1 MSWDDTDTEAFP
13 DMSEK
18 KHDALADQ
26 RWHVQ
31 DRIKKLTAERDS
43 LLHLLATERDAFGK
57 KECEAKVR
65 CVNEHANAQ
74 RLIAWM
80 NDPHRKPAII
90 EFTEGPEKQIA
101 YAFENAWR
109 NVEGP

>member
-1 MSWDDTDTEAFP
+1 MSNRP
-13 DMSEK
+13 
-18 KHDALADQ
+18 
-26 RWHVQ
+26 HVHAC
-31 DRIKKLTAERDS
+31 LCGCCTLLEAERDG
-43 LLHLLATERDAFGK
+43 LK
-57 KECEAKVR
+57 IQ

-74 RLIAWM
+74 RLIDWM

-90 EFTEGPEKQIA
+90 AFTEGPEKQIA